1 MKKFLMI
8 TPHQPVTKEKGD
20 LLHFSHYTPSGN
32 CALAMEGEIRF
43 PLLAV
48 IHAYAHAGEEIRII
62 TVTSDLD
69 FARTHLQQLREDVAS
84 LQAKKGFLLPKGVES
99 VDVTYSGDV
108 SAQVEIF
115 DKLIPYFAA
124 EDELYACLT
133 FGLKPMSFALLSCIK
148 YAYQLLEDVMVECLV
163 YGGVERSDK
172 GNIATIYDITAL
184 AELDEVVRML
194 AQTKPSTPMETMR
207 TILGISTGEEE
218 GK

>member
-8 TPHQPVTKEKGD
+8 TPHQPISKERGD
-20 LLHFSHYTPSGN
+20 SLHFTHYAPSGN
-32 CALAMEGEIRF
+32 CVLEMEGEIRF

-48 IHAYAHAGEEIRII
+48 INAYAHAGEEIRII
-62 TVTSDLD
+62 TVTSDMD
-69 FARTHLQQLREDVAS
+69 FARAHLQQLREDVAS
-84 LQAKKGFLLPKGVES
+84 LQEKKGFLLPNGVES

-115 DKLIPYFAA
+115 DKLIPYFAD

-133 FGLKPMSFALLSCIK
+133 FGLKPMSFALLSSIK
-148 YAYQLLEDVMVECLV
+148 YAYQLLKNVMIECLV

-172 GNIATIYDITAL
+172 GNVSTIYDITAL

-194 AQTKPSTPMETMR
+194 AQTRSPAPMETMR

>member
-8 TPHQPVTKEKGD
+8 TPHQPITKEKGD
-20 LLHFSHYTPSGN
+20 LLHFSHYAPSGN
-32 CALAMEGEIRF
+32 RALEMEGEIRF

-48 IHAYAHAGEEIRII
+48 INAYAHAGEEIRII

-84 LQAKKGFLLPKGVES
+84 LQAQKGFLLPKGVES
-99 VDVTYSGDV
+99 VDVTYSGDA

-115 DKLIPYFAA
+115 DKLLPYFAD

-133 FGLKPMSFALLSCIK
+133 FGIKPMSFALLSSIK
-148 YAYQLLEDVMVECLV
+148 YAYQMLKDVIIECLV

-172 GNIATIYDITAL
+172 GNVATIYDITAL

-194 AQTKPSTPMETMR
+194 AQTKSPTPTETMR
-207 TILGISTGEEE
+207 TILGISTGKEE